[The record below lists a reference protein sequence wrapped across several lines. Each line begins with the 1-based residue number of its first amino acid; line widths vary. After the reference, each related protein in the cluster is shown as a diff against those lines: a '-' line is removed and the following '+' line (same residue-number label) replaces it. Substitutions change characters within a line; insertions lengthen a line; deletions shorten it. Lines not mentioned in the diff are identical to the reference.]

1 MSCKHTMM
9 KSMLA
14 LLTSALLLSACG
26 TGRSVVVSG
35 PKLSYPP
42 PAAVEA
48 LIETSQTDPETAAW
62 FDDLD
67 RYYTKLEINPAR

>member
-1 MSCKHTMM
+1 M
-9 KSMLA
+9 
-14 LLTSALLLSACG
+14 LLLSGCAN
-26 TGRSVVVSG
+26 GRSVVVSG

-48 LIETSQTDPETAAW
+48 LIETAQKDAETASW

-67 RYYTKLEINPAR
+67 RFYTKQEINPAR

>member
-1 MSCKHTMM
+1 MSFNATMM
-9 KSMLA
+9 RSTLV
-14 LLTSALLLSACG
+14 LLTSMLLLSGCAN
-26 TGRSVVVSG
+26 GRSVVVAG

-48 LIETSQTDPETAAW
+48 LIETAQKDQETASW

-67 RYYTKLEINPAR
+67 RFYTKQEINTPR

>member
-1 MSCKHTMM
+1 MSFNATMM

-14 LLTSALLLSACG
+14 LLTSMLLLSGCVS
-26 TGRSVVVSG
+26 GRSVVVDG

-48 LIETSQTDPETAAW
+48 LIETAQKDPETASW

-67 RYYTKLEINPAR
+67 RYFTKLEINSPR